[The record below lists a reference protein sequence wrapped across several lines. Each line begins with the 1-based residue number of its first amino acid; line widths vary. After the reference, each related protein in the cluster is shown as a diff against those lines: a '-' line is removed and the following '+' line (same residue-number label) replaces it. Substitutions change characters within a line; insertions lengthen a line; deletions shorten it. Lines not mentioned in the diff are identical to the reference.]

1 MNTTNHK
8 TDNGKDGKQ
17 YDALVTSTPS
27 DRTQRDAAVTSTLDD
42 GPMTMRP
49 EQDVDIIMFGNIE
62 RQAELLAALRNRY
75 TDARIEILR
84 LQELLDKTRDAIKAK
99 DEEIN
104 QLILKQMNRGRP
116 INPNNHKE

>member
-1 MNTTNHK
+1 
-8 TDNGKDGKQ
+8 
-17 YDALVTSTPS
+17 
-27 DRTQRDAAVTSTLDD
+27 
-42 GPMTMRP
+42 MRP
-49 EQDVDIIMFGNIE
+49 EQEADIINWGNIE
-62 RQAELLAALRNRY
+62 RQAELLAMLRNHY

-84 LQELLDKTRDAIKAK
+84 LQGLLDKTRDIIKAK